1 MTAFGCKEIGAQKIK
16 KAIFF
21 QYMLYSLKAHAHCFT
36 VFINLE
42 TWRGAKIGIFT
53 HFIFT
58 NLPWCIQSMNSLIYV
73 YSLQIPSWS
82 QTWSH
87 FFVLL
92 PPKKKFLYYPLM
104 GLQFWPWS
112 FHQQGQGFHSRE
124 VREFVRG
131 SRKVLEK
138 VREENFYPCKFL
150 TFKKNMCMKKCV
162 QLNCIWQSVLYMML
176 LFASSIKII

>member
-1 MTAFGCKEIGAQKIK
+1 
-16 KAIFF
+16 
-21 QYMLYSLKAHAHCFT
+21 MLYSLKAHAHYFT

-73 YSLQIPSWS
+73 YSLQIPRWS

-176 LFASSIKII
+176 LFASSIKMI